1 MVGKSQE
8 GGQGPSMRAAALAK
22 YCPDLEQWPARWQ
35 IDKHDI
41 APGQRIVEF
50 LTPFLLHLL
59 GEALATQTLHRHRDH
74 LWLLGG
80 ELIRRRYDD
89 RKLKKMP
96 GSAKPSPH

>member
-1 MVGKSQE
+1 
-8 GGQGPSMRAAALAK
+8 MRAAALAK

-59 GEALATQTLHRHRDH
+59 GEALATQTLHRHRDPTS
-74 LWLLGG
+74 GCSAASSYG
-80 ELIRRRYDD
+80 AATTTASSRRCR
-89 RKLKKMP
+89 
-96 GSAKPSPH
+96 SAKPSPH